1 MSVVEDKLS
10 EVLSYL
16 EKVIEDRKKSKNKS
30 YTSDLLS
37 QGIDRVSQK
46 VGEEAIEVVIASN
59 NKKKK
64 QVIYESADLI
74 FHLLVLWKNIFK
86 AKNIFI
92 FKNDICLGFFSNY
105 FGENIIF
112 VISSFCHFF
121 LLNSSFAISFFLIFN
136 FFQSTNK

>member
-1 MSVVEDKLS
+1 MTKNEDELS

-16 EKVIEDRKKSKNKS
+16 EKVIEVRKKSKKKS

-64 QVIYESADLI
+64 RVIYESADLV
-74 FHLLVLWKNIFK
+74 FHLLVLWKKLNIK
-86 AKNIFI
+86 
-92 FKNDICLGFFSNY
+92 KNDNG
-105 FGENIIF
+105 
-112 VISSFCHFF
+112 
-121 LLNSSFAISFFLIFN
+121 
-136 FFQSTNK
+136 K

>member
-1 MSVVEDKLS
+1 MSKNQDKIS

-16 EKVIEDRKKSKNKS
+16 EEVIEERKKSKKRS

-37 QGIDRVSQK
+37 KGVDRISQK

-74 FHLLVLWKNIFK
+74 FHLLVLWAKLNIK
-86 AKNIFI
+86 
-92 FKNDICLGFFSNY
+92 KNDIAK
-105 FGENIIF
+105 E
-112 VISSFCHFF
+112 
-121 LLNSSFAISFFLIFN
+121 LLRR
-136 FFQSTNK
+136 KK

>member
-1 MSVVEDKLS
+1 MSKNQDKIS

-16 EKVIEDRKKSKNKS
+16 EKVIEDRKKSKTKS

-37 QGIDRVSQK
+37 KGIDRISQK

-74 FHLLVLWKNIFK
+74 FHLLVLWAKLNIK
-86 AKNIFI
+86 
-92 FKNDICLGFFSNY
+92 KNDIAK
-105 FGENIIF
+105 E
-112 VISSFCHFF
+112 
-121 LLNSSFAISFFLIFN
+121 LLRR
-136 FFQSTNK
+136 KK